1 LAIFRPRNRADD
13 ILRGQTA
20 MKLYFAPQTRAI
32 WPLIMLEELA
42 VPYEIVLVDFKGG
55 EHKTAEY
62 RKIHPHGQ
70 LPALQDGTLTMFESA
85 AICAYLADKF
95 PDKRMAPALGT
106 VERGTYYQWMF
117 YSMAA
122 LEGFALDRERM
133 KECFLVLDR
142 VLTNREFILGN
153 KITAADVMIGSGV
166 IWLDARHHLLDD
178 FPSLDAYA
186 KRLRARPSF
195 ERVFATPAEDA
206 SQ

>member
-1 LAIFRPRNRADD
+1 
-13 ILRGQTA
+13 
-20 MKLYFAPQTRAI
+20 MKLYFAAQTRAI
-32 WPLIMLEELA
+32 RPLIMLEELA

-142 VLTNREFILGN
+142 VLTGREFILGN
-153 KITAADVMIGSGV
+153 KMTAADVMVGSGV

-206 SQ
+206 RQ

>member
-1 LAIFRPRNRADD
+1 
-13 ILRGQTA
+13 
-20 MKLYFAPQTRAI
+20 MKLYYAPQTRAI
-32 WPLIMLEELA
+32 RPLIMLEELD
-42 VPYEIVLVDFKGG
+42 VPYEIVLIDFKGG
-55 EHKTAEY
+55 EHKSVEY

-106 VERGTYYQWMF
+106 IERGTYYQWMF

-142 VLTNREFILGN
+142 VLSGREYVVGD
-153 KITAADVMIGSGV
+153 KMTAADVMIGSGV
-166 IWLDARHHLLDD
+166 VWLDARHHLLSD

-186 KRLRARPSF
+186 KRLISRPSF
-195 ERVFATPAEDA
+195 QRAFAPPTQTAQP
-206 SQ
+206 